1 MLSLYSWCRNA
12 GDPHF
17 FGIALVGTPWR
28 VGSRAMNH
36 INPMSLSLSLNPSSR
51 KRTRADLSHS
61 DDDKTHSDSDCEHEH
76 DQSKKP
82 PINANFPRFIV
93 MKPTYSDQPLTKLSP
108 FAVEK
113 SILGRYGTVKQVK
126 KLKDGSLL
134 IEVEKSIQARL
145 ILETQTFLDIEVD
158 AEAHHSLNISKG
170 VIRDHHQDLK
180 DMNDEEIRKELSP
193 QGVMKVNRFVLKK
206 DGKEIQTNTYFVTF
220 DSPTPP
226 EKIKL
231 GYYIVNVQRYIPNPL
246 RCFQCQKFGH
256 SKRWCKNKPACWK
269 CGSEGHDGS
278 ECTSETTSCLNC
290 KGDHYA
296 SSKSC
301 PVWIQEKEIQRV
313 KTERCLSYG
322 DARRIVVPSSSSSS
336 PAASSYASAVKSVL
350 KKVTVNVECQ
360 TPAFW
365 IGKQPSLFEAS
376 KLCSV
381 QTASTGSGPSENK
394 SSSVSINQNKTSSS
408 APSEK
413 LLNKKAQSNTK
424 DSKSKSVNKKGQ
436 NDIETLN
443 KFQSLSP
450 PVDEEMDTTQSPRP
464 SRSHSRSRSR
474 SKNISP
480 IKVR

>member
-12 GDPHF
+12 GGPHF
-17 FGIALVGTPWR
+17 FDIALVGTPWR

-61 DDDKTHSDSDCEHEH
+61 DDDKTHTDSDSEHEQ
-76 DQSKKP
+76 DLSKKP
-82 PINANFPRFIV
+82 PPNANFPRFII
-93 MKPTYSDQPLTKLSP
+93 MKPTYADQPLTKLSP

-134 IEVEKSIQARL
+134 FEVEKYIQAQL
-145 ILETQTFLDIEVD
+145 ILDTQTFLDIEVD
-158 AEAHHSLNISKG
+158 ADAHHSLNVSKG
-170 VIRDHHQDLK
+170 VIRDHNQDLR
-180 DMNDEEIRKELSP
+180 DMSDEDIRKELSP
-193 QGVMKVNRFVLKK
+193 QGVLKVNRFILKK
-206 DGKEIQTNTYFVTF
+206 DGKEIKSNTLFLTF
-220 DSPTPP
+220 DFPKPP

-231 GYYIVNVQRYIPNPL
+231 GYYIANVQPYIPNPL

-256 SKRWCKNKPACWK
+256 SKKWCKNKPACWK
-269 CGSEGHDGS
+269 CGCEGHDGS
-278 ECTSETTSCLNC
+278 ECTSETTCCLNC

-301 PVWIQEKEIQRV
+301 PIWIQEKEIQRV
-313 KTERCLSYG
+313 KTVRCLSYG

-336 PAASSYASAVKSVL
+336 PAAASYASAVKTVI
-350 KKVTVNVECQ
+350 KKVTLNAECQ

-365 IGKQPSLFEAS
+365 VGKQPSLLEAS
-376 KLCSV
+376 KLSPV
-381 QTASTGSGPSENK
+381 QTTSTGSGTSAAK
-394 SSSVSINQNKTSSS
+394 SSSVSVNQNKTSSS

-413 LLNKKAQSNTK
+413 LVYKKAESNMK
-424 DSKSKSVNKKGQ
+424 DSKSKTVNKKGP

-450 PVDEEMDTTQSPRP
+450 PVDDEMDTTQSLRP

-480 IKVR
+480 IKLK

>member
-12 GDPHF
+12 GGPHF
-17 FGIALVGTPWR
+17 FGIALVGTPRR

-36 INPMSLSLSLNPSSR
+36 INSMSLSLSLNPSSR

-61 DDDKTHSDSDCEHEH
+61 DDDGTHTDSDTEHEK
-76 DQSKKP
+76 DLSKKSP
-82 PINANFPRFIV
+82 PSANFPRFIV
-93 MKPTYSDQPLTKLSP
+93 MKPTYSEQSLTKLSP

-134 IEVEKSIQARL
+134 IEVEKSIQAQL
-145 ILETQTFLDIEVD
+145 ILDTQTFLDIEVD
-158 AEAHHSLNISKG
+158 ADAHHSLNTSKG

-180 DMNDEEIRKELSP
+180 DMTDEDIRKELST
-193 QGVMKVNRFVLKK
+193 QGVLKVNRFILKK
-206 DGKEIQTNTYFVTF
+206 DGKEIKTNTLFLTF
-220 DSPTPP
+220 DFPKPP
-226 EKIKL
+226 EKIKI
-231 GYYIVNVQRYIPNPL
+231 GYYIANVQPYIPNPL

-269 CGSEGHDGS
+269 CGCEGHDGS
-278 ECTSETTSCLNC
+278 ECSSETTCCLNC

-313 KTERCLSYG
+313 KTVRCLLYG
-322 DARRIVVPSSSSSS
+322 DARRIVIPPSSSSS
-336 PAASSYASAVKSVL
+336 PAASSYASAVKTFIN
-350 KKVTVNVECQ
+350 KVTLHAECQ

-365 IGKQPSLFEAS
+365 VGKQPSLLEAS
-376 KLCSV
+376 KLSPV
-381 QTASTGSGPSENK
+381 QTTSTGSGTSETK
-394 SSSVSINQNKTSSS
+394 SSVSINQHKTSSS

-413 LLNKKAQSNTK
+413 PTNKKVQSNTK
-424 DSKSKSVNKKGQ
+424 DSKNKTIHKKGP

-474 SKNISP
+474 SKIISP
-480 IKVR
+480 IKLK

>member
-1 MLSLYSWCRNA
+1 
-12 GDPHF
+12 
-17 FGIALVGTPWR
+17 
-28 VGSRAMNH
+28 MNH
-36 INPMSLSLSLNPSSR
+36 IKPMSLSLSLNPSSR

-61 DDDKTHSDSDCEHEH
+61 DDDGTHTDSDTEHETDTEH
-76 DQSKKP
+76 EKDLSKKSP
-82 PINANFPRFIV
+82 PSANFPRFIV
-93 MKPTYSDQPLTKLSP
+93 MKPTYSEQSLTKLSP

-134 IEVEKSIQARL
+134 IEVEKSIQAQL
-145 ILETQTFLDIEVD
+145 ILDTQTFLDIEVD
-158 AEAHHSLNISKG
+158 AHHSLNTSKG

-180 DMNDEEIRKELSP
+180 DMTDEDIRKELST
-193 QGVMKVNRFVLKK
+193 QGVLKVNRFILKK
-206 DGKEIQTNTYFVTF
+206 DGKEIKTNTLFLTF
-220 DSPTPP
+220 DFPKPP
-226 EKIKL
+226 EKIKI
-231 GYYIVNVQRYIPNPL
+231 GYYIANVQPYIPNPL

-269 CGSEGHDGS
+269 CGCEGHDGS
-278 ECTSETTSCLNC
+278 ECTSETTCCLNC

-313 KTERCLSYG
+313 KTVRCLSYG
-322 DARRIVVPSSSSSS
+322 DARRIVIPPSSSSS
-336 PAASSYASAVKSVL
+336 PAAASYASAVKTVIN
-350 KKVTVNVECQ
+350 KVTLHAECQ

-365 IGKQPSLFEAS
+365 VGKQPSLLEAS
-376 KLCSV
+376 KLSPV
-381 QTASTGSGPSENK
+381 QTTSTGLGTSEHK
-394 SSSVSINQNKTSSS
+394 SSVSTNQHKTSAS

-413 LLNKKAQSNTK
+413 PTNKKVLSNTK
-424 DSKSKSVNKKGQ
+424 DSKNKTVHKKGP

-480 IKVR
+480 IKLK

>member
-1 MLSLYSWCRNA
+1 MA
-12 GDPHF
+12 GGKQGNEPYK
-17 FGIALVGTPWR
+17 
-28 VGSRAMNH
+28 
-36 INPMSLSLSLNPSSR
+36 PMSLSLSLNPSSR

-61 DDDKTHSDSDCEHEH
+61 DEDKTHSDSDSEHEQ
-76 DQSKKP
+76 DISKKP
-82 PINANFPRFIV
+82 PRNANFPRFIV
-93 MKPTYSDQPLTKLSP
+93 MKPTYSEQSLTKLSP

-134 IEVEKSIQARL
+134 FEVEKYIQAQL
-145 ILETQTFLDIEVD
+145 ILDTQKFLDIEVD
-158 AEAHHSLNISKG
+158 ADAHHSLNVSKG
-170 VIRDHHQDLK
+170 VIRDHNQDLV
-180 DMNDEEIRKELSP
+180 DMSDEDIRRELSP
-193 QGVMKVNRFVLKK
+193 QGVLKVNRFILKK
-206 DGKEIQTNTYFVTF
+206 DGKDIKTNTLFLTF
-220 DSPTPP
+220 DFPKPP

-231 GYYIVNVQRYIPNPL
+231 GYYIVNVSPYIPNPL

-269 CGSEGHDGS
+269 CGCEGHDGS
-278 ECTSETTSCLNC
+278 ECTSETTCCLNC

-313 KTERCLSYG
+313 KTVRCLSYG
-322 DARRIVVPSSSSSS
+322 DARRIVIPPSSSSS
-336 PAASSYASAVKSVL
+336 PVASSYASAVKTVP
-350 KKVTVNVECQ
+350 KKVTLNAECQ

-365 IGKQPSLFEAS
+365 VGKQPSLLEAS
-376 KLCSV
+376 KLSSV
-381 QTASTGSGPSENK
+381 RTMSTGSGTSETK
-394 SSSVSINQNKTSSS
+394 SPSVSINQNKTSSS

-413 LLNKKAQSNTK
+413 LLNKKAQGNTK
-424 DSKSKSVNKKGQ
+424 DSKSKNVNKKGP

-480 IKVR
+480 IKLR